1 MSYATTPITP
11 TPPVEKKRQI
21 TVAIFTFIR
30 VIIILVGLIAVL
42 PMGSHLW
49 TWAHCG
55 NAPVQMS
62 LEDYINKGADSDW
75 VTLTDAYVDS
85 TNSVDTEWVK
95 NGQRTGVKGLAYY
108 PLRTGP
114 EDKRPVKVFLDATN
128 FLVTT
133 PQILLVEG
141 HGPPKDFDKGYG
153 LNDRQ
158 TVHGMRLGWFDF
170 PSDLNHV
177 LHSCKL
183 GTTKEIILLKQG
195 GQPISTTEAEEMIA
209 FLAAV
214 PILFGLTFIGRRKR
228 SA

>member
-11 TPPVEKKRQI
+11 APPVRKKSQLK
-21 TVAIFTFIR
+21 VAIITIVR
-30 VIIILVGLIAVL
+30 VIIVLVGTIAAL

-62 LEDYINKGADSDW
+62 LENYINKGADSDW
-75 VTLTDAYVDS
+75 VTLTGAYVDS
-85 TNSVDTEWVK
+85 DNRVDTQWLK
-95 NGQRTGVKGLAYY
+95 NGQSTGVKGLSYY

-114 EDKRPVKVFLDATN
+114 EDKHPVKVFLDATN
-128 FLVTT
+128 FMVTT
-133 PQILLVEG
+133 PQILLTEG
-141 HGPPKDFDKGYG
+141 NGPPKEFDKGYG

-158 TVHGMRLGWFDF
+158 TVRGIRLGWFDF
-170 PSDLNHV
+170 PSDLKEV

-183 GTTKEIILLKQG
+183 GTTDEIILLKQG
-195 GQPISTTEAEEMIA
+195 GQPISTSEAEGMIG

-228 SA
+228 AA